1 MSTSHIDK
9 IKEKIEKLLNLSLS
23 DNEHEAAL
31 AMEHALRLMNAHNL
45 TKEDVYKQSLISKTI
60 TLENRFKFHDWIL
73 KLSAHISRL
82 SGCYM
87 VYSQGNKQTNT
98 LAKIIIAGRE
108 SDVLNSEYLIQFLT
122 KTIESRTM
130 KYKLKIRKELNSSTQ
145 NKNNIELK
153 SYRMGLIKA
162 ISDKIRIKK
171 QQFFI
176 EQTGSALVPM
186 DDATRLADAEKFFK
200 MSNDEIEIQTKKMNT
215 AVDKA
220 YYEAGMSEAEN
231 INLSVG
237 VGAGNFEQQKLL
249 A

>member
-1 MSTSHIDK
+1 
-9 IKEKIEKLLNLSLS
+9 
-23 DNEHEAAL
+23 
-31 AMEHALRLMNAHNL
+31 
-45 TKEDVYKQSLISKTI
+45 
-60 TLENRFKFHDWIL
+60 
-73 KLSAHISRL
+73 
-82 SGCYM
+82 M